1 MPYMRQ
7 RVVIAGGAG
16 FIGYHMTRKLTEEGS
31 SVVILDNFATG
42 THRNAA
48 DLERPDTCRVVVHD
62 VCEPLAVEGPV
73 DYVVNLACPAS
84 PVDFTRVPIEI
95 MRVCSEGTLNLLEL
109 ALHKGATFLQASTS
123 EVYGD
128 PEVHPQEET
137 YTGNVNINGPRSVYD
152 EGKRYAEAL
161 CTAYARKYRVPVRI
175 GRIFNTYGPRMR
187 VDDGRVVSNF
197 IVRALQGKP
206 LELYGGGQQTR
217 SFCYV
222 SDLVDGLLRLMV
234 SSAEGPVNLG
244 NPVEFTIAELAQ
256 MVLELT
262 GSSAGTVKSPLLHRD
277 DPQRRRPN
285 IERARTL
292 LGWEPRLS
300 LREGL
305 EQCVPWF
312 RECIGG

>member
-1 MPYMRQ
+1 MRQ

-16 FIGYHMTRKLTEEGS
+16 FIGYHLSTRLSHEGW
-31 SVVILDNFATG
+31 SVVIVDNFATG

-48 DLERPDTCRVVVHD
+48 ELEQPDTCRVVTHD
-62 VCEPLAVEGPV
+62 VCDPLTVEGPV
-73 DYVVNLACPAS
+73 DFVVNLACPAS
-84 PVDFTRVPIEI
+84 PVDFSRVPVEI

-128 PEVHPQEET
+128 PEVHPQEES

-161 CTAYARKYRVPVRI
+161 CTAYARKYRLPVRI
-175 GRIFNTYGPRMR
+175 ARIFNTYGPRMR
-187 VDDGRVVSNF
+187 ADDGRVVSNF
-197 IVRALQGKP
+197 IVRALQGQP

-222 SDLVDGLLRLMV
+222 SDLVDGLFRLLQ
-234 SSAEGPVNLG
+234 SDADSPVNLG
-244 NPVEFTIAELAQ
+244 NPAEYTIAELAGA
-256 MVLELT
+256 VLKLT
-262 GSSAGTVKSPLLHRD
+262 GSGAGTEDRPLLHRD
-277 DPQRRRPN
+277 DPKRRCPN
-285 IERARTL
+285 IERAKTL
-292 LGWEPRLS
+292 LGWEPRVAL
-300 LREGL
+300 EDGL

-312 RECIGG
+312 REFV